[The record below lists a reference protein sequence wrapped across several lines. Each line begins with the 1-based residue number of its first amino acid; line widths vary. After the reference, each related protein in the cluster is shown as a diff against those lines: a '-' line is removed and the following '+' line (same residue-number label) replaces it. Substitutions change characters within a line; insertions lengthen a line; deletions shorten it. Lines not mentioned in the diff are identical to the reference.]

1 MNGDGVRDRLVT
13 ARFALVVVAGLAY
26 FTALGMLLPVV
37 PVYVDERLGGGGLAV
52 GVAVGALFVS
62 AVVCRPIAGRVGDRF
77 GRRVLLIGG
86 AAVVAVSIA
95 LYASAESFTVL
106 VAARLLTG
114 VGEAGFF
121 VGGATMVTDLAP
133 AARRGEAISYWSV
146 GVFGGLAIGP
156 ILGEALLGADHY
168 TVVWFVAAGLAAVAS
183 VLATGT
189 RDVER
194 DPGAPVH
201 AKLINRAAVGPGV
214 LLFLG
219 ILPLAAFNSFVPLY
233 VGDVGLHGADGIF
246 VLYGVL
252 ILVVRIFGAR
262 IPDRFGGGTTG
273 ALALACNASGMA
285 IVVAWHSA
293 AGLVVGTV
301 VFAAGM
307 SLLYPAFFLLALH
320 GVAES
325 ERGSA
330 VGTVSVFFD
339 LSQGL
344 GAVVVGGVAA
354 ATSIPGAFAAGGAA
368 ALLGLVAMRTLRDRI
383 VRVAPAT
390 A

>member
-1 MNGDGVRDRLVT
+1 MSGERLVT
-13 ARFALVVVAGLAY
+13 RRFALVVGAGLAY

-37 PVYVDERLGGGGLAV
+37 PVYVDKRLDGGGLAV
-52 GVAVGALFVS
+52 GVAVGAMFVS
-62 AVVCRPIAGRVGDRF
+62 AVLFRPLAGRIGDRF
-77 GRRVLLIGG
+77 GRRVLLVGG
-86 AAVVAVSIA
+86 AAIVAISIV
-95 LYASAESFTVL
+95 LYASAESFAVL

-133 AARRGEAISYWSV
+133 VARRGEAISYWSV
-146 GVFGGLAIGP
+146 GVFGGLALGP
-156 ILGEALLGADHY
+156 IVGESVLGSNQYRA
-168 TVVWFVAAGLAAVAS
+168 VWFVAGALAALAS
-183 VLATGT
+183 LLATGT

-201 AKLINRAAVGPGV
+201 SKLINRNAVVPGS

-219 ILPLAAFNSFVPLY
+219 LLPLAAFNSFVPLY
-233 VGDVGLHGADGIF
+233 VGDVGLSGADAIF

-262 IPDRFGGGTTG
+262 IPDRLGGRTTG
-273 ALALACNASGMA
+273 AAALAANASGMA
-285 IVVAWHSA
+285 VIVAWHSA
-293 AGLVVGTV
+293 VGLVVGTI
-301 VFAAGM
+301 VFSAGM

-330 VGTVSVFFD
+330 VGTISVFFD

-344 GAVVVGGVAA
+344 GAVIIGGVAA
-354 ATSIPGAFAAGGAA
+354 LTSVPGAFAAGGCSALAGLAA
-368 ALLGLVAMRTLRDRI
+368 MQAVRGRL
-383 VRVAPAT
+383 VRVAPAP